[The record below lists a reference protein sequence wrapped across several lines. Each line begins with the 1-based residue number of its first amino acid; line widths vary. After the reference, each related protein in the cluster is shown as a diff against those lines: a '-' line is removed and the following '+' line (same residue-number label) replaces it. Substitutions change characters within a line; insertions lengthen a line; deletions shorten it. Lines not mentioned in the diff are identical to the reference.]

1 MNKIV
6 VLNHKMNLLYSDIYD
21 YIDKLNNIETK
32 EDIIVAP
39 SDLYL
44 IEFTNTCNWWV
55 ASQNVYYEEKGGYTG
70 EISTLQLKDI
80 GVEYSIAGHSDR
92 RKYFSETVEDI
103 NLKLKSLLD
112 SNIIP
117 ILCFGEKDEDDDVDT
132 VISELKEML
141 EGIDNISFI
150 MFAYEPTYMIGSK
163 KEVDVDK
170 YSHMIS
176 DIKAYLTNNYHG
188 NVNMLYGGNVNKD
201 NVYDII
207 NDDNIDGVMIGELSS
222 NIDNVIELFKNIDRE
237 VQ

>member
-1 MNKIV
+1 MNKLV

-44 IEFTNTCNWWV
+44 IEFVNSCNWGV

-70 EISTLQLKDI
+70 EISTLQLKDV
-80 GVEYSIAGHSDR
+80 GVEYSIIGHSDR
-92 RKYFSETVEDI
+92 RKFFSESLEDI

-117 ILCFGEKDEDDDVDT
+117 ILCFGEKDEEDDVDT
-132 VISELKEML
+132 VISELKDML
-141 EGIDNISFI
+141 EGIENISFI
-150 MFAYEPTYMIGSK
+150 LFAYEPVYMVGSEK
-163 KEVDVDK
+163 AVDVDK
-170 YSHMIS
+170 FSHMIS
-176 DIKAYLTNNYHG
+176 DIKEYLTNNYHG
-188 NVNMLYGGNVNKD
+188 KVNMLYGGNVNKD
-201 NVYDII
+201 NIYDLI
-207 NDDNIDGVMIGELSS
+207 NDKNIDGVMVGESS
-222 NIDNVIELFKNIDRE
+222 SDINNVLELFKIIDRE